1 MNNLSDFYRLVK
13 DFCDNHN
20 MINEFI
26 LLSSLNDID
35 NRVFDYRTLILVPSR
50 SNISRDLNR
59 PIYTLSFD
67 CALLDKCPN
76 NSESASVHSIQE
88 NLFVVGQL
96 QDYLIQQDENCY
108 FDEVEVQG
116 YASENDNITAALFE
130 VTMSF
135 ARKGYN
141 TGIDNA

>member
-1 MNNLSDFYRLVK
+1 MNNLSDFYRLIK

-20 MINEFI
+20 MINEFVM
-26 LLSSLNDID
+26 LNSLNDID
-35 NRVFDYRTLILVPSR
+35 DRTFSYRTLIMVPSS

-59 PIYTLSFD
+59 PIYTLTFD
-67 CALLDKCPN
+67 CAMLDRCMSN
-76 NSESASVHSIQE
+76 DEEGSIMSIEE

-96 QDYLIQQDENCY
+96 QDFLIQQDENCY
-108 FDEVEVQG
+108 FDEVNVDG
-116 YASENDNITAALFE
+116 YISEDDNITGALFE
-130 VTMSF
+130 ITMSF